1 MGEGGEGQGQVSE
14 GGAQISSYVPIR
26 TSVDKNIEWLRAE
39 KWRNDSFKV
48 LAAAIQGPGA
58 NPFPLLFPCGAV
70 SLLVGNKLCD
80 AARKGIH
87 IATP

>member
-14 GGAQISSYVPIR
+14 EGGQIW
-26 TSVDKNIEWLRAE
+26 TSVDKRKRILDGFGQKNGGMILLRF
-39 KWRNDSFKV
+39 W
-48 LAAAIQGPGA
+48 AAAIQDPGA
-58 NPFPLLFPCGAV
+58 NSFPPLFPCGAV
-70 SLLVGNKLCD
+70 PRFVGNRLCD